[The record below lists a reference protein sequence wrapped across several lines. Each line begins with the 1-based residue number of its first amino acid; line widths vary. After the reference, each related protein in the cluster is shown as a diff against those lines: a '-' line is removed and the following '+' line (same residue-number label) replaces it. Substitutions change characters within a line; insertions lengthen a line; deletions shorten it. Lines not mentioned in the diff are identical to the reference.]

1 MTNAELIAKIK
12 AEIERRMKE
21 LDSDWMGTPAAGWAF
36 SEILFFL
43 DTLEEKSEKPTNLDF
58 EQELYNRFG
67 QVKDFTLG
75 MRIAKYF
82 YELGSSEKPN
92 SHSLVEFEPAKGFD
106 SGSVSVYHEGLDEAA
121 EKYANYHPACFHKPM
136 AESFKAGAE
145 WQKEQMMK
153 DGLDAVK
160 SCQFDK
166 IEKTIAGC
174 CSSILELEYN
184 IAREVAEA
192 LWSKNDLCNEKTLD
206 GKVKLQ
212 LTIVRDN
219 D

>member
-92 SHSLVEFEPAKGFD
+92 N
-106 SGSVSVYHEGLDEAA
+106 HEGLDEAA

-166 IEKTIAGC
+166 IGRTG
-174 CSSILELEYN
+174 
-184 IAREVAEA
+184 EVRGGQ
-192 LWSKNDLCNEKTLD
+192 K
-206 GKVKLQ
+206 
-212 LTIVRDN
+212 
-219 D
+219 

>member
-145 WQKEQMMK
+145 WQK
-153 DGLDAVK
+153 
-160 SCQFDK
+160 DK
-166 IEKTIAGC
+166 
-174 CSSILELEYN
+174 
-184 IAREVAEA
+184 
-192 LWSKNDLCNEKTLD
+192 
-206 GKVKLQ
+206 
-212 LTIVRDN
+212 
-219 D
+219 